1 MLKTIVGSL
10 MKIAITADIHLKTE
24 AETPER
30 YNALKNIF
38 KQIEEKGLTHLII
51 AGDLFDKDFSNYN
64 DFDTLC
70 KQHSSIKIKVIPGN
84 HDYQVENRFFTSSNI
99 EVIND
104 VRIEDFDGVQVVFVP
119 YDSTKSSIDEAV
131 LEHTEKLPQR
141 WILIGHGDYITN
153 AREQNPYELGLYMP
167 ITSRFIIKHN
177 PLRVFL
183 GHIHKPSDFGRI
195 IYPGSACGLNITET
209 GKRRFIIYDTRLD
222 YIEEAFISTDKIYFD
237 ERLIVFPFEHNQ
249 FLQRNIKEMIEKWN
263 LSADELKKATLRLS
277 LKGYTTDLKETEK
290 NIAEIISSYGITLY
304 EDRLDLSEIKVLN
317 ESEEDRIYILQKVK
331 EKIEGLDLS
340 KLAVSKEKIIEQSM
354 QLIFGQ

>member
-1 MLKTIVGSL
+1 

-24 AETPER
+24 VETPER
-30 YNALKNIF
+30 YNALRNIF

-64 DFDTLC
+64 DFDALC

-84 HDYQVENRFFTSSNI
+84 HDYQIENRFFTSSNI
-99 EVIND
+99 EVINE
-104 VRIEDFDGVQVVFVP
+104 VRIEDFGDVKAVFVP

-131 LEHTEKLPQR
+131 LEYTEKLPKR
-141 WILIGHGDYITN
+141 WILIGHGNYITN
-153 AREQNPYELGLYMP
+153 AIEQNPYELGLYMP

-209 GKRRFIIYDTRLD
+209 GKRRFIIYDTKSD
-222 YIEEAFISTDKIYFD
+222 DVEEGFISTDKIYFD
-237 ERLIVFPFEHNQ
+237 EWLMVFPFEQSNQ

-277 LKGYTTDLKETEK
+277 LKGYVTDLKETEK
-290 NIAEIISSYGITLY
+290 IISAIISPYEIKLY
-304 EDRLDLSEIKVLN
+304 EDGLDLSDIKVLN

-340 KLAVSKEKIIEQSM
+340 KLSVSKEKIIEQSM